1 MLIKTQAQALLRLIV
16 KMSSRLCSAPGMISE
31 RRACILWGGGCHL
44 QTRPVW
50 CCNKTNGWIL
60 MSATMHLS
68 EGLLLEGPSVGE
80 YPRQTASSDR
90 SMSSPKVTPSYGS
103 SSYTTTSGP
112 SCHRTQATLS
122 PRSGRLR
129 TRCRRQDKPLLTGRY
144 GRACAIWGRKNA
156 IITIPGWALI

>member
-1 MLIKTQAQALLRLIV
+1 MLIKTPAQALLRLIV
-16 KMSSRLCSAPGMISE
+16 KTSSRLCSAPSMISE

-80 YPRQTASSDR
+80 YPRQTVSSDR
-90 SMSSPKVTPSYGS
+90 STSSPKETLSHGS
-103 SSYTTTSGP
+103 SGDTTASGP
-112 SCHRTQATLS
+112 PCHRTQATLR
-122 PRSGRLR
+122 PRLGRLR
-129 TRCRRQDKPLLTGRY
+129 TRCRHRNKPLLTGRC